1 MATRLIIFSLLVISV
16 LSMPLKFQWLFSD
29 ILDKDLPNDNAISSN
44 SETAIK
50 ILHAYGDL
58 YEYKFN
64 QTLHLLF
71 NTPINP
77 KYLHNITIS
86 TRNNSKYYYYIEK
99 ACFYENNYSNG
110 NATNIACAL
119 DLSTIPKGDYLISY
133 YLYEDILKVD
143 KLTLLTIK
151 ESEEKKNK
159 TENIE
164 LTGVYTPGVEHK
176 RDQNISLFFKNNE
189 NVNISLINSILVYR
203 NRTTYN
209 LSLICLSKDKNNSV
223 LCITDFTNLNSGAY
237 EVILH
242 VYNYTYINA
251 SNIINFYINEDKQ
264 IQDDI
269 QLIGAYGEAYT
280 KNYSLILL
288 EFNKKVLLSDFN
300 LFILR
305 DNKTNYDYY
314 LNYTKPAFYNST
326 SSLDLLFDFRN
337 IPKGLY
343 FIGFV
348 YKNKKYIS
356 NITLNVKG
364 NEEEIISENELL
376 NIYHNFEGN
385 KDNQIAYFSF
395 YGKNMSNHLAYI
407 VLSDDYSRINVL
419 QTLDCISVVSDL
431 NTYDLRCRLNLTYV
445 SKGAYT
451 VSEYYINNQHYN
463 TKKKINV
470 IVQ

>member
-1 MATRLIIFSLLVISV
+1 MTTRLIIFSLLVISA
-16 LSMPLKFQWLFSD
+16 LSMPLKFQWLLSD
-29 ILDKDLPNDNAISSN
+29 ILDKDLLNDNAISN
-44 SETAIK
+44 DSETAIK

-58 YEYKFN
+58 YEYKKN

-77 KYLHNITIS
+77 KYLKNITIS
-86 TRNNSKYYYYIEK
+86 TRNSSKYYYYIENG
-99 ACFYENNYSNG
+99 CFYENNYSNG
-110 NATNIACAL
+110 SAENIVCVL

-159 TENIE
+159 TENVE

-356 NITLNVKG
+356 NITLNVKE

-376 NIYHNFEGN
+376 NVYHNFERN
-385 KDNQIAYFSF
+385 KDKQIAYFSF
-395 YGKNMSNHLAYI
+395 YGKNTSNYLAYI
-407 VLSDDYSRINVL
+407 VLNDNYSRINVL
-419 QTLDCISVVSDL
+419 QTFDCISVHNDI
-431 NTYDLRCRLNLTYV
+431 NKYDLKCKLNLTYV
-445 SKGAYT
+445 DAGNYS
-451 VSEYYINNQHYN
+451 VSEYYINNQHYY